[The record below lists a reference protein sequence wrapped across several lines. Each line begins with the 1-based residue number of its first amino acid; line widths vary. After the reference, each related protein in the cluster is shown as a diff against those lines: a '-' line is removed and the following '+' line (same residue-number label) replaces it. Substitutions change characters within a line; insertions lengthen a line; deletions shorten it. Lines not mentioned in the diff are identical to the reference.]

1 MQARYVI
8 LNVLLEAG
16 EGLVSVK
23 QVTSEDGQPDVLLQ
37 LDRSK
42 INTVGK
48 KAIGDFLQ
56 KLQVKYNFC
65 IIYSYYVQLESSFYL
80 CG

>member
-65 IIYSYYVQLESSFYL
+65 II
-80 CG
+80 

>member
-8 LNVLLEAG
+8 LRVLLEGAS
-16 EGLVSVK
+16 GLV
-23 QVTSEDGQPDVLLQ
+23 TIERTTGDDGKPDVLVK

-42 INTVGK
+42 IGTLGK

-56 KLQVKYNFC
+56 KLQVC
-65 IIYSYYVQLESSFYL
+65 
-80 CG
+80 